1 MSRNGSGVYSLAA
14 GNPVTTGTTISSSWA
29 NNTLTDI
36 ASALTAS
43 IASDGQTVI
52 TANLPMSTYAHT
64 GVGVAT
70 ARTMYGTA
78 GQIQD
83 NTLTYLTTVAGTNVI
98 TAVAPVLM
106 SAYATGQTFYF
117 LAAGGN
123 TGAVTVNINAIGA
136 KSVKKTDGSALVSG
150 DILTGAAVQ
159 IMYDGTNFQLLS
171 DSNGTNETVGNLT
184 VTGTTTATGL
194 ITANGGV
201 SGALNGSLGATTPS
215 TVVATTLSTSGNV
228 AIGSASVVNPNG
240 WQTLTQLTSATY
252 SALSLKNTTYDYQI
266 ANDNGVLSTYLGS
279 TKLTTIDASGNLGL
293 GVTPSAWQTNWKV
306 FQFGSGSLL
315 SSSTGGSN
323 TILTGNAYLN
333 SSGNYTYVYTN
344 YATAY
349 TQNAGQ
355 HYWLTAPSGT
365 AGNAITFTQAMT
377 LDASGNLGIGTASP
391 GAKLDVQTGANTRL
405 RISESGTDVY
415 QDSLNATASA
425 WTPAVYRATQFTW
438 NNGSSDRMTL
448 DASGGLKTLNTIG
461 VGNATPSASG
471 AGITFPATQS
481 ASTDANTLDD
491 YEEGTWTPTF
501 IGTTGA
507 TGQAYSVQ
515 VGTYTKVGRLI
526 TCTFRATL
534 TTLGTLTGAEMCIG
548 GLPFTSNSTANYYG
562 ANGSFGLLSNLSA
575 TRNTLNISVEP
586 NSNIA
591 YVMGNNGT
599 STSPYGYNVTS
610 LWTATSAAWGS
621 FTYLT
626 A

>member
-83 NTLTYLTTVAGTNVI
+83 NTLTYLTTIAGTNVI

-136 KSVKKTDGSALVSG
+136 KAVKKTDGSALISG

-215 TVVATTLSTSGNV
+215 TVVATDLTTTGNTILGNASTDTLNVGNGGLIKDAAGNV
-228 AIGSASVVNPNG
+228 
-240 WQTLTQLTSATY
+240 
-252 SALSLKNTTYDYQI
+252 
-266 ANDNGVLSTYLGS
+266 GV
-279 TKLTTIDASGNLGL
+279 
-293 GVTPSAWQTNWKV
+293 GVTPSAWSATFKPIDVGQAGNGISGNSGTTQITQGAYYNAGWKYSV
-306 FQFGSGSLL
+306 SGSAV
-315 SSSTGGSN
+315 GRYESN
-323 TILTGNAYLN
+323 VGVH
-333 SSGNYTYVYTN
+333 SW
-344 YATAY
+344 
-349 TQNAGQ
+349 
-355 HYWLTAPSGT
+355 HTAPSGT
-365 AGNAITFTQAMT
+365 AGDAITFTQAMT
-377 LDASGNLGIGTASP
+377 LDASGNLLVG
-391 GAKLDVQTGANTRL
+391 V
-405 RISESGTDVY
+405 
-415 QDSLNATASA
+415 
-425 WTPAVYRATQFTW
+425 
-438 NNGSSDRMTL
+438 SSF
-448 DASGGLKTLNTIG
+448 G
-461 VGNATPSASG
+461 VGVNSKYFQYYNVNG
-471 AGITFPATQS
+471 AAF
-481 ASTDANTLDD
+481 
-491 YEEGTWTPTF
+491 
-501 IGTTGA
+501 
-507 TGQAYSVQ
+507 
-515 VGTYTKVGRLI
+515 VGH
-526 TCTFRATL
+526 
-534 TTLGTLTGAEMCIG
+534 
-548 GLPFTSNSTANYYG
+548 STANAPGDDFLGFRYNAVSIGTITQSGTTAVLYNTTSDYRLKTDVTPIVD
-562 ANGSFGLLSNLSA
+562 ALSTITALNPVSFTWVDGRPDDGFLAHELQEVL
-575 TRNTLNISVEP
+575 P
-586 NSNIA
+586 NCVTGKKDAINED
-591 YVMGNNGT
+591 GT
-599 STSPYGYNVTS
+599 PKYQQMDNSGVVPFLVKAIQEQQALITS
-610 LWTATSAAWGS
+610 LTARLEVLEAK
-621 FTYLT
+621 
-626 A
+626 

>member
-83 NTLTYLTTVAGTNVI
+83 NTLTYLTTIAGTNVI

-117 LAAGGN
+117 IAAGGN

-215 TVVATTLSTSGNV
+215 TVVATTITGSGDV
-228 AIGSASVVNPNG
+228 TI
-240 WQTLTQLTSATY
+240 
-252 SALSLKNTTYDYQI
+252 
-266 ANDNGVLSTYLGS
+266 
-279 TKLTTIDASGNLGL
+279 TKA
-293 GVTPSAWQTNWKV
+293 
-306 FQFGSGSLL
+306 SGSL
-315 SSSTGGSN
+315 
-323 TILTGNAYLN
+323 
-333 SSGNYTYVYTN
+333 V
-344 YATAY
+344 
-349 TQNAGQ
+349 
-355 HYWLTAPSGT
+355 
-365 AGNAITFTQAMT
+365 
-377 LDASGNLGIGTASP
+377 IG
-391 GAKLDVQTGANTRL
+391 
-405 RISESGTDVY
+405 
-415 QDSLNATASA
+415 ATASTA
-425 WTPAVYRATQFTW
+425 ANGAYSAYTSNAGTAYVGREGTTPALGGASGDLAIY
-438 NNGSSDRMTL
+438 NNGYGMYLSP
-448 DASGGLKTLNTIG
+448 SGGLKTLNTIG

-471 AGITFPATQS
+471 AGITFPNTQS

-491 YEEGTWTPTF
+491 YEEGGWTPNQ
-501 IGTTGA
+501 GA
-507 TGQAYSVQ
+507 ALTIVGAFVSS
-515 VGTYTKVGRLI
+515 GTYTKIGRVV
-526 TCTFRATL
+526 TVTAYYRPG
-534 TTLGTLTGAEMCIG
+534 TTVAVAGNGLAMSTN
-548 GLPFTSNSTANYYG
+548 LPFSA
-562 ANGSFGLLSNLSA
+562 ASFS
-575 TRNTLNISVEP
+575 I
-586 NSNIA
+586 
-591 YVMGNNGT
+591 GT
-599 STSPYGYNVTS
+599 VTNDAQNVTS
-610 LWTATSAAWGS
+610 GC
-621 FTYLT
+621 LT
-626 A
+626 ANVTILSTGVIAATPNVYWSATYIV